1 MDDARLEEARKMA
14 EDTERL
20 CEAGDFPQA
29 EALAKK
35 ALRIREEILGKEH
48 ALVAQSLRS
57 LAIVHMNRGHAMSA
71 LPLAKRS
78 AAIYEA
84 GGDATR
90 KDYAATLDTIAQL
103 HSLLGQLDEA
113 CSAATDAMEEMAKA
127 MGDRHPEFASCVLTV
142 AMLTVDIG
150 EAETGLELYERARKI
165 FEANDGWEVH
175 EALAWR
181 GAADA
186 HLALGEPE
194 RARAACLRALE
205 IASPKMRPDH
215 PMLDEI
221 MKTLDEI
228 GKPPSAALN

>member
-1 MDDARLEEARKMA
+1 MDDRLEEARKLV
-14 EDTERL
+14 EETEKL
-20 CEAGDFPQA
+20 CDAGSFVQA

-35 ALRIREEILGKEH
+35 ALRIREELLGKEH
-48 ALVAQSLRS
+48 ALVAQALRS
-57 LAIVHMNRGHAMSA
+57 LAVVQMNMGHAMSA

-78 AAIYEA
+78 ATIYEA

-90 KDYAATLDTIAQL
+90 KDYAATLDTVAQL

-113 CSAATDAMEEMAKA
+113 CGAATDAMEEMAKA
-127 MGDRHPEFASCVLTV
+127 MGDRHPELASVILTV

-175 EALAWR
+175 EALSWR

-186 HLALGEPE
+186 HLALGEPKK
-194 RARAACLRALE
+194 ARAACIRALE
-205 IASPKMRPDH
+205 IASPKLRADH
-215 PMLDEI
+215 PMLHEI
-221 MKTLDEI
+221 VKTLDEI